1 MRFGIGNF
9 ANWADSCGQC
19 VPCDPAS
26 LMLGTAATSATAT
39 TAATA
44 ATSGLFGTAGAFSLG
59 STLTTLGTVMGIGAG
74 VAAYNASKESNS
86 YNAAMA
92 KVEGKAA
99 ARQIREDTSRRM
111 GAIRAARSKSGVTGE
126 GTPLLV
132 AEDTAIAGELDAL
145 DREWAAQSEATL
157 YDYRTRSERARLP
170 YAIGS
175 SLLTGAGRL
184 GALG

>member
-9 ANWADSCGQC
+9 AEWNDSCGQR
-19 VPCDPAS
+19 VARDPVTMSA
-26 LMLGTAATSATAT
+26 LATGTAATST

-44 ATSGLFGTAGAFSLG
+44 GLFGTGGAFALG
-59 STLTTLGTVMGIGAG
+59 QTLTTLGTVMGIGSSI
-74 VAAYNASKESNS
+74 AAYNASKESNS

-92 KVEGKAA
+92 KAEGAAA
-99 ARQIREDTSRRM
+99 ARQTREDTDRRM

-145 DREWAAQSEATL
+145 DREWAAKSEATL

>member
-9 ANWADSCGQC
+9 ANWTDSCGQC
-19 VPCDPAS
+19 VARDPVTMAA
-26 LMLGTAATSATAT
+26 LGTGTAATST

-44 ATSGLFGTAGAFSLG
+44 GLFGTGGVFSLG
-59 STLTTLGTVMGIGAG
+59 ATMTTMGTVLGIGSAISS
-74 VAAYNASKESNS
+74 YNANKGSNT

-92 KVEGKAA
+92 KLEGAA
-99 ARQIREDTSRRM
+99 AAKKDREDTSRRM

-132 AEDTAIAGELDAL
+132 AEETAIAGELDAL
-145 DREWAAQSEATL
+145 DREWSARSEATL